1 MPHRP
6 ADRPTPTQ
14 PRRVRLSGAIGI
26 AAAVTVLGVGVG
38 FLGGMA
44 AESASSHSPRLDKR
58 AALVGYG
65 GSGSSS
71 ASGSSGS
78 MVVDLPTDDLAADD
92 SDLAEALDRSESE
105 SDARSVATVG
115 SVVAISGPD
124 FIVRDLGGEEH
135 RVCTTN
141 GTQVSTL
148 RGNGGVRNLAVGD
161 PVFFKGDSDD
171 AGVVTAKIVIAGSFP
186 DLGAGSR

>member
-1 MPHRP
+1 MPHGP

-14 PRRVRLSGAIGI
+14 PRRVRLAAAIGV
-26 AAAVTVLGVGVG
+26 ATAVTVLGLGVG

-44 AESASSHSPRLDKR
+44 AESASSHSPRLDNR

-65 GSGSSS
+65 GSD
-71 ASGSSGS
+71 AAGSSGS
-78 MVVDLPTDDLAADD
+78 MVVDLPTGGLAADD

-105 SDARSVATVG
+105 SGEDSVAAVG
-115 SVVAISGPD
+115 SVVSISGPD
-124 FIVRDLGGEEH
+124 FIVRDLSGEEH

-161 PVFFKGDSDD
+161 PVFFKGDADD
-171 AGVVTAKIVIAGSFP
+171 AGVVTAEIVIAGSFP

>member
-1 MPHRP
+1 MPHGP
-6 ADRPTPTQ
+6 ADRPTPAS
-14 PRRVRLSGAIGI
+14 PRRVRLSAAIGV

-44 AESASSHSPRLDKR
+44 AESASSPPPRLDNR

-65 GSGSSS
+65 TSG
-71 ASGSSGS
+71 ASGSTGS
-78 MVVDLPTDDLAADD
+78 VVVDLPGAGLAADD
-92 SDLAEALDRSESE
+92 SAADEPLGRSESAAE
-105 SDARSVATVG
+105 ARTVAAVG

-141 GTQVSTL
+141 GTQVATL

-161 PVFFKGDSDD
+161 PVFFKGAADD
-171 AGVVTAKIVIAGSFP
+171 TGVVTAEIVIAGSFP
-186 DLGAGSR
+186 DLGAGGR